1 MSVLAFLGWFN
12 PKRLL
17 MLGGAI
23 VLAYTVYTA
32 AVFIDE
38 KYELENQ
45 VLLQSVTIQQNAI
58 TIGGLKTELELANDA
73 TLVAEETLDAERARS
88 IGIEA
93 ARQRALQVSPEDNG
107 SVAPVLLDALDTIRE
122 LSQ

>member
-32 AVFIDE
+32 AVFIAE